1 MKDEVPFST
10 GRLAVLIDADNAK
23 ASLIESLLKEI
34 AKYGTA
40 NVKRIYGN
48 WTSPQLSLWK
58 EKLHKFAI
66 QPVQQFSYTSGKNS
80 TDSALII
87 DAMDLLYTHKF
98 DGFCLVSSDSDFTRL
113 ACRLRESGL
122 FVYGFGE
129 KKTPEPFVEACDKFI
144 YTEILEELEEK
155 EVPSFIDPLSNK
167 EEETLKYA
175 QKHQE
180 KSSLIEH
187 NQELVKLIANAYEA
201 IAGEDGW
208 AYLALMGTQLNKLSP
223 SFDSRNY
230 GYKKL
235 GELIRAIN
243 MYEIKE
249 TPHEKT
255 PAVKDLYI
263 KVKS

>member
-1 MKDEVPFST
+1 
-10 GRLAVLIDADNAK
+10 
-23 ASLIESLLKEI
+23 
-34 AKYGTA
+34 
-40 NVKRIYGN
+40 
-48 WTSPQLSLWK
+48 
-58 EKLHKFAI
+58 
-66 QPVQQFSYTSGKNS
+66 
-80 TDSALII
+80 
-87 DAMDLLYTHKF
+87 MDLLYTDNF

-129 KKTPEPFVEACDKFI
+129 RKTPEPFVEACDKFI

-155 EVPSFIDPLSNK
+155 EIYDFIEPLLTK

-175 QKHQE
+175 QKYQD

-187 NQELVKLIANAYEA
+187 NQELVKLITNAYEA

-208 AYLALMGTQLNKLSP
+208 AYLSLMGTQLNKLSP
-223 SFDSRNY
+223 AFDQRNY

-243 MYEIKE
+243 MFEIKE
-249 TPHEKT
+249 TPHEKA

-263 KVKS
+263 KLKS